1 MITDQQLRWTIEHGS
16 DTMIERVMSAN
27 GRQLIMWANGVL
39 KHRKMFCNESVRL
52 RLIESDECDSYPPRI
67 LAMARDI
74 TTAALLDAGK
84 ASFQLS
90 GAAFY
95 DVISVWHA
103 SDAAKMLKRMLEE
116 HEKTDEKI
124 RVMSEGTMNGTDEIL
139 TELFKPY
146 PVNAG
151 DKQYR
156 GRDSKP
162 VPFSSAHNASFFKP
176 LTGYQTKL
184 YCFALDC
191 LRSVYEQCAA
201 VDGKKHVDV
210 KQMVF
215 DEIKRR
221 RL

>member
-27 GRQLIMWANGVL
+27 GRQLIMWANGV
-39 KHRKMFCNESVRL
+39 ESVGL

-74 TTAALLDAGK
+74 TTAALLDGGK

-103 SDAAKMLKRMLEE
+103 SDAAKVLQRMLEE

-124 RVMSEGTMNGTDEIL
+124 RVMSEGTMNGTEEIL

-156 GRDSKP
+156 
-162 VPFSSAHNASFFKP
+162 NASFFKP

-191 LRSVYEQCAA
+191 IRSVYEQCAA